1 MVYSTSQQRM
11 RYLVEFN
18 LPGDQLTTSAEEE
31 EEKEIEE
38 EKEEEEEEESSE
50 SNEGEVIISHTL

>member
-38 EKEEEEEEESSE
+38 EKEEEEEESSE